1 MITNKR
7 NLFPIA
13 FSFTKSNYFSESA
26 VLWQCIIG
34 TNRPICSTK
43 FVQAHD
49 FIDLYLYVCT
59 RMMDTYKNG
68 INILV

>member
-1 MITNKR
+1 MAMYNR
-7 NLFPIA
+7 NQSTDLFD
-13 FSFTKSNYFSESA
+13 E
-26 VLWQCIIG
+26 
-34 TNRPICSTK
+34 ICAS
-43 FVQAHD
+43 HD